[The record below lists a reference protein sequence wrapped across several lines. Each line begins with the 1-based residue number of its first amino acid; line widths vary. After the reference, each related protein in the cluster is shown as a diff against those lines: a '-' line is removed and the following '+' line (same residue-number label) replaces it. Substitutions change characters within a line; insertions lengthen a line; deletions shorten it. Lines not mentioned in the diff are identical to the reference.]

1 MPRQREITRAKE
13 DLRAH
18 EVTSNT
24 QTPPNKP
31 GQYEE
36 EEGIEQTAEP
46 EGQFAGDHRA
56 GEDPV
61 GADDPNGED
70 ASLASDPDGIG
81 KVGGLRRDVEQDASE
96 RPGASQNRHG
106 DRGGTS

>member
-1 MPRQREITRAKE
+1 MSHPKNAGKFE
-13 DLRAH
+13 DLRAR
-18 EVTSNT
+18 ELTPDT

-36 EEGIEQTAEP
+36 AEQTAEP
-46 EGQFAGDHRA
+46 EGQFPADHRA

-61 GADDPNGED
+61 GADDPDDENG
-70 ASLASDPDGIG
+70 SLASNPDGTR
-81 KVGGLRRDVEQDASE
+81 KVGGLRSDVKQEEIA
-96 RPGASQNRHG
+96 RPGADQNRHG